1 MDIYGSYGYGD
12 HMESHGH
19 DMAEKTENGEGLRRK
34 RGGTAVQLLWV
45 MVSCWWRGALERLT
59 RSSKSAQKIS
69 RIGNPIEES

>member
-45 MVSCWWRGALERLT
+45 MVSC
-59 RSSKSAQKIS
+59 
-69 RIGNPIEES
+69 